1 MADDQ
6 APEIKVVRW
15 EQTPA
20 EQQEFLQRF
29 LIREEAIVDRR
40 RARLPT
46 AQQAFVSMAKNEI
59 APRLRELG
67 FKGSGQKFRLPSD
80 THLLALDF
88 QRSAWDDILE
98 VSFTINLAADP
109 IESAL
114 SANEVRRS
122 PQRLYP
128 HHERLG
134 FLSRGRDHWWKVPA
148 DGPTLSIAVEVI
160 HDIREF
166 GIPWLREQPK
176 GNFVTPW
183 LPRHAK
189 G

>member
-88 QRSAWDDILE
+88 QRSA
-98 VSFTINLAADP
+98 
-109 IESAL
+109 
-114 SANEVRRS
+114 
-122 PQRLYP
+122 
-128 HHERLG
+128 
-134 FLSRGRDHWWKVPA
+134 
-148 DGPTLSIAVEVI
+148 
-160 HDIREF
+160 
-166 GIPWLREQPK
+166 
-176 GNFVTPW
+176 
-183 LPRHAK
+183 
-189 G
+189 